1 MYGATEMVTAVWPNC
16 VLKPKKPG
24 AVRFP
29 VGELAWQSGAR
40 VETIHY
46 CEKTR

>member
-29 VGELAWQSGAR
+29 IGELTRQSGAG
-40 VETIHY
+40 VETIRY
-46 CEKTR
+46 CEKAR